1 MQGRKGSRRW
11 MVWLGWMAVVGALLL
26 TLTMTVGQRIND
38 EARVRQRLDERTL
51 LHRFPVSPS
60 HRFSISPSPL
70 PTRSFRSRQQSQNVE
85 LIGATGGA
93 IYDVFVKGN
102 IAYCAGGHGLS
113 IFDVSDPTK
122 PKILANVVLP
132 APAEDVYVSGSYAYV
147 ADEVAGLRVV
157 DVSNPSSPSNSLSVF
172 PSSRSRQGGGW
183 MERPYVPFEL
193 PKWNRSSGTSYPS
206 RQLYLIRRL
215 TISPADD
222 IQPSWSPDGTTIVFA
237 SNRINSTDGYDLF
250 AINPDGTGEKLL
262 AKFTVT
268 DPWGGR
274 FYAPLWLGRSGDIL
288 VMDMKYFWEVMRFH
302 LSQAI
307 RDRVLPVERNVW
319 DGDSPYFTRLIFVPP
334 GYNPFRSPSTISP
347 VASPDGTKIAF
358 HYDSW
363 KEGKWVVRVYEG
375 TLDAFL
381 GNVDDVG
388 RTVFQVEP
396 DGAIG
401 AGDKTHSFSPDGT
414 KLVVTACPSG
424 WSLGKRRDLY
434 VIDLTTGLVYQLTNT
449 GQHGVDNG
457 FVDWSSNNIIVFSSR
472 INDSSAYDLYMIH
485 PDGTGLTRLTD
496 TPWNEIDPSWSPDGK
511 SIAFAAD
518 KEGNYDIYIMD
529 LQPTNQ
535 PPSTPTLLS
544 PSDNATVSP
553 TPTFKMKSTD
563 PDGDQVKF
571 EIEVVKGGETK
582 PLTFTTAFVDSGSE
596 ASFTVPTD
604 QSLSEGQWTWKAR
617 AIDSRG
623 AEGEWSGERIFW
635 ITSSRRFISLGIGRA
650 EDVSRD
656 GSVVVGI
663 TETPEHY
670 NRAFVWRKEEG
681 ELIEIGT
688 LSGTDSLALSVS
700 GDGEKVV
707 GISTTSDG
715 RSLPFIWTVGEGI
728 KALDSLE
735 GGAWDISDDGSSIV
749 GSDEFGAVI
758 WKSGTRQRIVEGG
771 IAKGISHDG
780 KVVVGEMMTDRGLR
794 AFRWANGI
802 LQDLGTLGGDLS
814 TALRVSSNGNIVVG
828 YSKNAQGKHRAFRW
842 TIDGVM
848 HDLGTLGGGWS
859 EARDISANGEVIVG
873 ISETKEGRS
882 HAFLWTPTTGM
893 QDLNQVFA
901 QYIPQGFELVS
912 ADGISYDG
920 RYIVGSAFSPD
931 GKIVAF
937 WLDTGVTTQNKPDL
951 IPVELT
957 LSKSEVLAGDK
968 LTISFKVVNQGSAKA
983 NASKTNVRL
992 SKNADKPSP
1001 NDPLLAQ
1008 LDTPALEPN
1017 ESVTHSREVT
1027 IPNDTEIGDYYVWV
1041 IVDADSTVGQS
1052 DETNDRINTPLK
1064 VIVIEAAI
1072 DAKLLEL
1079 IDKYATSFYKKEWNV
1094 TLNQFKLWIATI
1106 AWGEAGLG
1114 GYGAHSQGNPSYN
1127 GDVFYHKDVDK
1138 SFRFSTGIGYF
1149 QLDRGGLQ
1157 WDNWPTIE
1165 KLNPEKAVESVMK
1178 WHYNKFGKK
1187 ATLDDFSKESAWNA
1201 VKPGK
1206 VETRWRQVTGTSWD
1220 DHKDKKDLDWDLRET
1235 ILAERASKY
1244 SYLRQEANFT
1254 YLGKKRW
1261 SVTEGDQVKT
1271 DSGKQVVFNGD
1282 CDTWLVNA
1290 RAWDG
1295 TLLFSYYYTYDP
1307 NNGIEIWAWKDD
1319 PKYIFVREYGTM
1331 TGGQFPDGRIKDT
1344 NKAGFTLK
1352 HFAVDKDKGPL
1363 LTASSQYSAGDQRL
1377 RYRIFAPL
1385 GSVSKLANRQAGL
1398 MVIVNPLDR
1407 NLDEQTVQFEGVSHP
1422 TALIE
1427 QSVDLGRR
1435 EVQWRFQLAN
1445 VDADQVWVQ
1454 FSVLPKSDV
1463 PSGERIINRALVK
1476 VEETQSETNEIV
1488 TIIDKAPP
1496 QVSLQPL
1503 PPVQPKPVFE
1513 IQWETDDDVSGVS
1526 EVEVW
1531 VSDNGAAPEFW
1542 ASFIPMMTQA
1552 TFKGKFGHE
1561 YRFYSVAVDK
1571 AGNRSPIPDQPQ
1583 AVTKAGQAP
1592 SIQRGLRIVS
1602 LPVISEIS
1610 DPKQVFNFDGDK
1622 WAWYDP
1628 TVTDPNQRY
1637 IRYPDARAG
1646 LQVGKGFWARFGQ
1659 DVTPNA
1665 KGDLPDDTQPF
1676 AIALKGGSWNLIGN
1690 PWLSDLTWDVSAIQ
1704 VKIGEQTKPLNDLQP
1719 GEGVEPYA
1727 WRWDGSQYQL
1737 VFDSKLLTG
1746 VGNKILAWEG
1756 AWVYAHQD
1764 CELILPPPSQSK
1776 GRGTRDAGRVVK
1788 GNGWTVK
1795 LVAKVDDESGE
1806 AILGVSQGSRGL
1818 SIGLP
1823 PEPPEGSSNVQVIV
1837 LNNGASLAV
1846 DVRNN
1851 AARQQVWDVVVKF
1864 GTRDGRR
1871 GTRQK
1876 EVTLTWDGVGYA
1888 PKDVSLTLV
1897 DLATG
1902 TRRYMRTQTEYR
1914 FVPNEGENERRFKVI
1929 AELGNERPL
1938 RIVGLKAIPMRGRG
1952 ISIQFALTKPAQ
1964 TQVEVLTLTG
1974 RKVAVL
1980 ESGRNRLA
1988 GQQQIVWQGLGN
2000 NGEVLPTSAYLVRVI
2015 AQDDEGRKIQGT
2027 TIARL
2032 R

>member
-1 MQGRKGSRRW
+1 
-11 MVWLGWMAVVGALLL
+11 
-26 TLTMTVGQRIND
+26 
-38 EARVRQRLDERTL
+38 
-51 LHRFPVSPS
+51 
-60 HRFSISPSPL
+60 
-70 PTRSFRSRQQSQNVE
+70 
-85 LIGATGGA
+85 
-93 IYDVFVKGN
+93 
-102 IAYCAGGHGLS
+102 
-113 IFDVSDPTK
+113 
-122 PKILANVVLP
+122 
-132 APAEDVYVSGSYAYV
+132 
-147 ADEVAGLRVV
+147 
-157 DVSNPSSPSNSLSVF
+157 
-172 PSSRSRQGGGW
+172 
-183 MERPYVPFEL
+183 
-193 PKWNRSSGTSYPS
+193 
-206 RQLYLIRRL
+206 
-215 TISPADD
+215 
-222 IQPSWSPDGTTIVFA
+222 
-237 SNRINSTDGYDLF
+237 
-250 AINPDGTGEKLL
+250 
-262 AKFTVT
+262 
-268 DPWGGR
+268 
-274 FYAPLWLGRSGDIL
+274 
-288 VMDMKYFWEVMRFH
+288 
-302 LSQAI
+302 
-307 RDRVLPVERNVW
+307 
-319 DGDSPYFTRLIFVPP
+319 
-334 GYNPFRSPSTISP
+334 
-347 VASPDGTKIAF
+347 
-358 HYDSW
+358 
-363 KEGKWVVRVYEG
+363 
-375 TLDAFL
+375 
-381 GNVDDVG
+381 
-388 RTVFQVEP
+388 
-396 DGAIG
+396 
-401 AGDKTHSFSPDGT
+401 
-414 KLVVTACPSG
+414 
-424 WSLGKRRDLY
+424 
-434 VIDLTTGLVYQLTNT
+434 
-449 GQHGVDNG
+449 
-457 FVDWSSNNIIVFSSR
+457 
-472 INDSSAYDLYMIH
+472 
-485 PDGTGLTRLTD
+485 
-496 TPWNEIDPSWSPDGK
+496 
-511 SIAFAAD
+511 
-518 KEGNYDIYIMD
+518 
-529 LQPTNQ
+529 
-535 PPSTPTLLS
+535 
-544 PSDNATVSP
+544 
-553 TPTFKMKSTD
+553 
-563 PDGDQVKF
+563 
-571 EIEVVKGGETK
+571 
-582 PLTFTTAFVDSGSE
+582 TFTTAFVDSGSE

-758 WKSGTRQRIVEGG
+758 WKSGTRQRIVDGG

-780 KVVVGEMMTDRGLR
+780 KVVVGEMMTDRGPR

-848 HDLGTLGGGWS
+848 HDLGTLGGSWS
-859 EARDISANGEVIVG
+859 EARDVSANGEVIVG

-1079 IDKYATSFYKKEWNV
+1079 IDKYATRFYKKEWNV

-1206 VETRWRQVTGTSWD
+1206 VETRWRQVTGTSWND
-1220 DHKDKKDLDWDLRET
+1220 PKDKGKDLDWVLRKT
-1235 ILAERASKY
+1235 ILADQAKQY
-1244 SYLRQEANFT
+1244 PHLRQEANFT

-1319 PKYIFVREYGTM
+1319 PKYIFVREYGTR

-1344 NKAGFTLK
+1344 NKAGFTLE

-1363 LTASSQYSAGDQRL
+1363 LTASSQYNPGNQRL

-1704 VKIGEQTKPLNDLQP
+1704 VKIGAQTKPLNDLQP

-1746 VGNKILAWEG
+1746 VG
-1756 AWVYAHQD
+1756 
-1764 CELILPPPSQSK
+1764 
-1776 GRGTRDAGRVVK
+1776 
-1788 GNGWTVK
+1788 
-1795 LVAKVDDESGE
+1795 
-1806 AILGVSQGSRGL
+1806 
-1818 SIGLP
+1818 
-1823 PEPPEGSSNVQVIV
+1823 
-1837 LNNGASLAV
+1837 
-1846 DVRNN
+1846 
-1851 AARQQVWDVVVKF
+1851 
-1864 GTRDGRR
+1864 
-1871 GTRQK
+1871 
-1876 EVTLTWDGVGYA
+1876 
-1888 PKDVSLTLV
+1888 
-1897 DLATG
+1897 
-1902 TRRYMRTQTEYR
+1902 
-1914 FVPNEGENERRFKVI
+1914 
-1929 AELGNERPL
+1929 
-1938 RIVGLKAIPMRGRG
+1938 
-1952 ISIQFALTKPAQ
+1952 
-1964 TQVEVLTLTG
+1964 
-1974 RKVAVL
+1974 
-1980 ESGRNRLA
+1980 
-1988 GQQQIVWQGLGN
+1988 
-2000 NGEVLPTSAYLVRVI
+2000 
-2015 AQDDEGRKIQGT
+2015 
-2027 TIARL
+2027 
-2032 R
+2032 